1 VLSGRHAAYEALAGA
16 IALGEASDAE
26 RAEFSAHCAACA
38 RCSDDADELRTR
50 VVTAVAVARELETWR
65 PRVGD
70 GVMRRIDRERVKTA
84 DLTTTLLTSAI
95 AFSLVLNVAFATG
108 FAQRAGHAIEP
119 VIARVLPFPPLVASD
134 GDAARPAARAADTTR

>member
-1 VLSGRHAAYEALAGA
+1 
-16 IALGEASDAE
+16 
-26 RAEFSAHCAACA
+26 
-38 RCSDDADELRTR
+38 
-50 VVTAVAVARELETWR
+50 
-65 PRVGD
+65 
-70 GVMRRIDRERVKTA
+70 MRRIDRERVKTA